1 MKVLQ
6 NLYYVYKIPSNK
18 IKKIKKYTFK
28 EASRDGNVVSIGDNL
43 VFAKIREYYGETS
56 DHISLYNKVQ
66 DIRKEMKSIKK
77 MPTTQENIN
86 KIKDLQQQLDNMLF
100 IDDIV
105 NIKVITK
112 KEYREIARTGFDLN
126 GKHYVRFMVGSG
138 QMRRNTVS
146 FINEE
151 LYDYMQEHLMCGLD
165 KKIRNINLAKLSAY
179 FALSFSSVLW
189 VREPRVCVI
198 KDFDTIVPNQKL
210 SFIYKDENKKNQIK
224 EIYKDLKL
232 NSCDGQGL
240 ISPQMA
246 KNWSEDMHLN
256 YTPCSFVVRTAFVK
270 GNLVTFDFQEYAREN
285 GISKIKDRYGTEYNI
300 DDIDI
305 LLSESQFKMAK
316 YYSSWEGYLS
326 YHHSYHL
333 KWGVARYNK
342 EFDDEYVL
350 TNYQYI
356 QVLNLDKEDIKG
368 LVSET
373 TNWFKKICNGD
384 KIYSLA
390 YNIGIKNQNDS
401 LDDMISSCG
410 SSFTKA
416 IVKNSNMLNDGYVQK
431 KIYNSIKE
439 SVRQAKIG
447 RIWIKGN
454 YQFMI
459 SDPIAQVRS
468 ALGLDIKGELK
479 ANQVYS
485 NFWSSRGIDGE
496 VCLMR
501 SPLTH
506 YSEINVENLVNTE
519 EMRKWYKYIY
529 SGIIY
534 SIYDIATVKHA
545 DSDFDG
551 DIVCSTNNPYFL
563 KGAMRDEIPITYEK
577 EMVPTQKITLPNF
590 IRCDVKG
597 LDTKVGQITNYS
609 TSMIA
614 MLPLFK
620 GEGQQEQLQEMQ
632 KRIKLLREIQG
643 AEIDKIKGTTPPQFP
658 KEWRYWVKID
668 KDDDDIT
675 KAEKYKYN
683 SMVVKK
689 KPYFFIYLYSTLMK
703 DYKAYSKN
711 FNSISYKYF
720 GMSIKDLLRKENK
733 SDGENKLVKKYRKYS
748 PVLETD
754 CVMNN
759 LCREIEN
766 SDNDIKYHPN
776 KNSLLDDYADFSN
789 INQEK
794 LNKIMDICKNY
805 KSEKQYKGFYT
816 MIENEGIAD
825 DDMQELMN
833 QVLYGHKDKYRDEV
847 QNIFSNSNE
856 LFNHLMMMC
865 QIKHISHD
873 IIWDI
878 MGDDIVDIIPI
889 QNPIMLIDDET
900 NGLEYLGHKFS
911 IQEVNHNVSV

>member
-18 IKKIKKYTFK
+18 INNLKTYSFK
-28 EASRDGNVVSIGDNL
+28 DASRDGCVVSIGDNL
-43 VFAKIREYYGETS
+43 VFAKIREYYGETG

-66 DIRKEMKSIKK
+66 DIRKEMKNIKK
-77 MPTTQENIN
+77 QPTCQENID
-86 KIKDLQQQLDNMLF
+86 KLKDLQHQLDKMLF

-105 NIKVITK
+105 NIKVVTK
-112 KEYREIARTGFDLN
+112 KEYKQIARDGFDLN

-165 KKIRNINLAKLSAY
+165 KKIKNINLAKLSAY

-189 VREPRVCVI
+189 VREPKVCVI
-198 KDFDTIVPNQKL
+198 KDFDTVIPNQKL
-210 SFIYKDENKKNQIK
+210 NFIYKDDEEKNQVK

-232 NSCDGQGL
+232 NSCDGQGI
-240 ISPQMA
+240 ISPEMA
-246 KNWSEDMHLN
+246 QNWAEDMHLN
-256 YTPCSFVVRTAFVK
+256 YVPCSFVVRTAFVK
-270 GNLVTFDFQEYAREN
+270 GNLVTFDFKEYAREN
-285 GISKIKDRYGTEYNI
+285 GITKIKDRYGTEYNI
-300 DDIDI
+300 DDIDV

-316 YYSSWEGYLS
+316 YYSAWEGYLS
-326 YHHSYHL
+326 YHHSYNL

-356 QVLNLDKEDIKG
+356 QVLDLDREDIKG
-368 LVSET
+368 LVSYT
-373 TNWFKKICNGD
+373 TDWFKNICSGD
-384 KIYSLA
+384 KLYSLA
-390 YNIGIKNQNDS
+390 YNIGIKNPEDS
-401 LDDMISSCG
+401 LSEIINSCG
-410 SSFTKA
+410 SAFTKA
-416 IVKNSNMLNDGYVQK
+416 IVKNSKMLEDGYVQR

-439 SVRQAKIG
+439 SIRQAKLG
-447 RIWIKGN
+447 RIWVKGN

-468 ALGLDIKGELK
+468 ALGLSPDGELQ
-479 ANQVYS
+479 ANEVYS
-485 NFWSSRGIDGE
+485 NFWNERNVSGE

-506 YSEINVENLVNTE
+506 YSEINVERLAKTK
-519 EMRKWYKYIY
+519 EMEKWYKYIY
-529 SGIIY
+529 SGVIY

-551 DIVCSTNNPYFL
+551 DIVCSTNNEYFL
-563 KGAMRDEIPITYEK
+563 KGAMRNEIPITYEK
-577 EMVPTQKITLPNF
+577 EMVPTQRVTLPNF

-703 DYKAYSKN
+703 EYKAYEKN
-711 FNSISYKYF
+711 FNSISYKHF
-720 GMSIKDLLRKENK
+720 GMSIKDLLRKENR
-733 SDGENKLVKKYRKYS
+733 SEGENKLIRKYRKYS

-759 LCREIEN
+759 LCKEVES
-766 SDNDIKYHPN
+766 SDSDIKFHPN
-776 KNSLLDDYADFSN
+776 KISLLNEFADYSN
-789 INQEK
+789 IDEEK
-794 LNKIMDICKNY
+794 LVTLMDICKTY
-805 KSEKQYKGFYT
+805 KSEKQFRGFST

-825 DDMQELMN
+825 DDIAEIMN
-833 QVLYGHKDKYRDEV
+833 QVLYGHKDKYREKIK
-847 QNIFSNSNE
+847 NLFSNTRE

-865 QIKHISHD
+865 QRKNINHD
-873 IIWDI
+873 IVWDI
-878 MGDDIVDIIPI
+878 MGDDIIDIIPVC
-889 QNPIMLIDDET
+889 NPTVLIEDDY
-900 NGLEYLGHKFS
+900 GVEYLGHKYQL
-911 IQEVNHNVSV
+911 QEVDNVSI

>member
-18 IKKIKKYTFK
+18 INNLKTYSFK
-28 EASRDGNVVSIGDNL
+28 DASRDGCVVSIGDNL
-43 VFAKIREYYGETS
+43 VFAKIREYYGETG

-66 DIRKEMKSIKK
+66 DIRKEMKNIKK
-77 MPTTQENIN
+77 QPTCQENID
-86 KIKDLQQQLDNMLF
+86 KLKDLQHQLDKMLF

-112 KEYREIARTGFDLN
+112 KEYKQIARDGFDLN

-165 KKIRNINLAKLSAY
+165 KKIKNINLAKLSAY

-189 VREPRVCVI
+189 VREPKICVI
-198 KDFDTIVPNQKL
+198 KDFDTVISNQKL
-210 SFIYKDENKKNQIK
+210 NFIYKDDEEKNQVK

-232 NSCDGQGL
+232 NSCDGQGI
-240 ISPQMA
+240 ISPEMA
-246 KNWSEDMHLN
+246 QNWAEDMHLN
-256 YTPCSFVVRTAFVK
+256 YVPCSFVVRTAFVK
-270 GNLVTFDFQEYAREN
+270 GNLVTFDFKEYAREN
-285 GISKIKDRYGTEYNI
+285 GITKIKDRYGTEYNI
-300 DDIDI
+300 DDIDV

-316 YYSSWEGYLS
+316 YYSAWEGYLS

-356 QVLNLDKEDIKG
+356 QVLDLDREDIKG
-368 LVSET
+368 LVSYT
-373 TNWFKKICNGD
+373 TDWFKNICSGD
-384 KIYSLA
+384 KLYSLA
-390 YNIGIKNQNDS
+390 YNIGIKNPEDS
-401 LDDMISSCG
+401 LSEIINSCG
-410 SSFTKA
+410 SAFTKA
-416 IVKNSNMLNDGYVQK
+416 IVKNSKMLEDGYVQR

-439 SVRQAKIG
+439 SIRQAKLG
-447 RIWIKGN
+447 RIWVKGN

-468 ALGLDIKGELK
+468 ALGLSLDGELQ
-479 ANQVYS
+479 ANEVYS
-485 NFWSSRGIDGE
+485 NFWNERNVSGE

-506 YSEINVENLVNTE
+506 YSEINVERLAKTK
-519 EMRKWYKYIY
+519 EMEKWYKYIY
-529 SGIIY
+529 SGVIY

-551 DIVCSTNNPYFL
+551 DIVCSTNNEYFL
-563 KGAMRDEIPITYEK
+563 KGAMRNEIPITYEK
-577 EMVPTQKITLPNF
+577 EMVPTQRVTLPNF

-703 DYKAYSKN
+703 EYKAYEKN
-711 FNSISYKYF
+711 FNSISYKHF
-720 GMSIKDLLRKENK
+720 GMSIKDLLRKENR
-733 SDGENKLVKKYRKYS
+733 SEGENKLIRKYRKYS

-759 LCREIEN
+759 LCKEVES
-766 SDNDIKYHPN
+766 SDSDIKFHPS
-776 KNSLLDDYADFSN
+776 KISLLSEFADYSN
-789 INQEK
+789 IDEEK
-794 LNKIMDICKNY
+794 LVALMDICKTY
-805 KSEKQYKGFYT
+805 KSEKQFRGFST

-825 DDMQELMN
+825 DDIAEIMN
-833 QVLYGHKDKYRDEV
+833 QVLYGHKDKYREKIK
-847 QNIFSNSNE
+847 NLFSNTRE

-865 QIKHISHD
+865 QRKNINHD
-873 IIWDI
+873 IVWDI
-878 MGDDIVDIIPI
+878 MGDDIIDIIPI
-889 QNPIMLIDDET
+889 CNPTVLIEDDY
-900 NGLEYLGHKFS
+900 GVEYLGHKYQL
-911 IQEVNHNVSV
+911 QEVDNVSI

>member
-18 IKKIKKYTFK
+18 INNLKTYSFK
-28 EASRDGNVVSIGDNL
+28 DASRDGCVVSIGDNL
-43 VFAKIREYYGETS
+43 VFAKIREYYGETG

-66 DIRKEMKSIKK
+66 DIRKEMKNIKK
-77 MPTTQENIN
+77 QPTCQENID
-86 KIKDLQQQLDNMLF
+86 KLKDLQHQLDKMLF

-105 NIKVITK
+105 NIKVVTK
-112 KEYREIARTGFDLN
+112 KEYKQIARDGFDLN

-165 KKIRNINLAKLSAY
+165 KKIKNINLAKLSAY

-189 VREPRVCVI
+189 VREPKVCVI
-198 KDFDTIVPNQKL
+198 KDFDTVIPNQKL
-210 SFIYKDENKKNQIK
+210 NFIYKDDEGKNQVK

-232 NSCDGQGL
+232 NSCDGQGI
-240 ISPQMA
+240 ISPEMA
-246 KNWSEDMHLN
+246 QNWAEDMHLN
-256 YTPCSFVVRTAFVK
+256 YVPCSFVVRTAFVK
-270 GNLVTFDFQEYAREN
+270 GNLVTFDFKEYAREN
-285 GISKIKDRYGTEYNI
+285 GITKIKDRYGTEYNV
-300 DDIDI
+300 DDIDV

-316 YYSSWEGYLS
+316 YYSAWEGYLS
-326 YHHSYHL
+326 YHHSYNL

-356 QVLNLDKEDIKG
+356 QVLDLDREDIKG
-368 LVSET
+368 LVSYT
-373 TNWFKKICNGD
+373 TDWFKNICSGD
-384 KIYSLA
+384 KLYSLA
-390 YNIGIKNQNDS
+390 YNIGIKNPEDS
-401 LDDMISSCG
+401 LSEIINSCG
-410 SSFTKA
+410 SAFTKA
-416 IVKNSNMLNDGYVQK
+416 IVKNSKMLEDGYVQR

-439 SVRQAKIG
+439 SIRQAKLG
-447 RIWIKGN
+447 RIWVKGN

-459 SDPIAQVRS
+459 SDPIAQVRN
-468 ALGLDIKGELK
+468 ALGLSPDGELQ
-479 ANQVYS
+479 ANEVYS
-485 NFWSSRGIDGE
+485 NFWNERNVSGE

-506 YSEINVENLVNTE
+506 YSEINVERLAKTK
-519 EMRKWYKYIY
+519 EMEKWYKYIY
-529 SGIIY
+529 SGVIY

-551 DIVCSTNNPYFL
+551 DIVCSTNNEYFL
-563 KGAMRDEIPITYEK
+563 KGAMRNEIPITYEK
-577 EMVPTQKITLPNF
+577 EMVPTQRVTLPNF

-703 DYKAYSKN
+703 EYKAYEKN
-711 FNSISYKYF
+711 FNSISYKHF
-720 GMSIKDLLRKENK
+720 GMSIKDLLRKENR
-733 SDGENKLVKKYRKYS
+733 SEGENKLIRKYRKYS

-759 LCREIEN
+759 LCKEVES
-766 SDNDIKYHPN
+766 SDSDIKFHPS
-776 KNSLLDDYADFSN
+776 KISLLNEFADYSN
-789 INQEK
+789 IDEEK
-794 LNKIMDICKNY
+794 LVTLMDICKTY
-805 KSEKQYKGFYT
+805 KSEKQFRGFSA

-825 DDMQELMN
+825 DDVAEIMN
-833 QVLYGHKDKYRDEV
+833 QVLYGHKDKYREKIK
-847 QNIFSNSNE
+847 NLFSNTRE

-865 QIKHISHD
+865 QRKNINHD
-873 IIWDI
+873 IVWDI
-878 MGDDIVDIIPI
+878 MGDDIIDIIPVC
-889 QNPIMLIDDET
+889 NPTVLIEDDY
-900 NGLEYLGHKFS
+900 GVEYLGHKYQL
-911 IQEVNHNVSV
+911 QEVDNVSI

>member
-18 IKKIKKYTFK
+18 INNLKTYSFK
-28 EASRDGNVVSIGDNL
+28 DASRDGCVVSIGDNL
-43 VFAKIREYYGETS
+43 VFAKIREYYGETG

-66 DIRKEMKSIKK
+66 DIRKEMKNIKK
-77 MPTTQENIN
+77 QPTCQENID
-86 KIKDLQQQLDNMLF
+86 KLKDLQHQLDKMLF

-105 NIKVITK
+105 NIKVVTK
-112 KEYREIARTGFDLN
+112 KEYKQIARDGFDLN

-165 KKIRNINLAKLSAY
+165 KKIKNINLAKLSAY

-189 VREPRVCVI
+189 VREPKVCVI
-198 KDFDTIVPNQKL
+198 KDFDTVIPNQKL
-210 SFIYKDENKKNQIK
+210 NFIYKDDEGKNQVK

-232 NSCDGQGL
+232 NSCDGQGI
-240 ISPQMA
+240 ISPEMA
-246 KNWSEDMHLN
+246 QNWAEDMHLN
-256 YTPCSFVVRTAFVK
+256 YVPCSFVVRTAFVK
-270 GNLVTFDFQEYAREN
+270 GNLVTFDFKEYAREN
-285 GISKIKDRYGTEYNI
+285 GITKIKDRYGTEYNI
-300 DDIDI
+300 DDIDV

-316 YYSSWEGYLS
+316 YYSAWEGYLS
-326 YHHSYHL
+326 YHHSYNL

-356 QVLNLDKEDIKG
+356 QVLDLDREDIKG
-368 LVSET
+368 LVSYT
-373 TNWFKKICNGD
+373 TDWFKNICSGD
-384 KIYSLA
+384 KLYSLA
-390 YNIGIKNQNDS
+390 YNIGIKNPEDS
-401 LDDMISSCG
+401 LSEIINSCG
-410 SSFTKA
+410 SAFTKA
-416 IVKNSNMLNDGYVQK
+416 IVKNSKMLEDGYVQR

-439 SVRQAKIG
+439 SIRQAKLG
-447 RIWIKGN
+447 RIWVKGN

-459 SDPIAQVRS
+459 SDPIAQVRN
-468 ALGLDIKGELK
+468 ALGLSPDGELQ
-479 ANQVYS
+479 ANEVYS
-485 NFWSSRGIDGE
+485 NFWNERNVSGE

-506 YSEINVENLVNTE
+506 YSEINVERLAKTK
-519 EMRKWYKYIY
+519 EMEKWYKYIY
-529 SGIIY
+529 SGVIY

-551 DIVCSTNNPYFL
+551 DIVCSTNNEYFL
-563 KGAMRDEIPITYEK
+563 KGAMRNEIPITYEK
-577 EMVPTQKITLPNF
+577 EMVPTQRVTLPNF

-689 KPYFFIYLYSTLMK
+689 KPYFFIYLYYTLMK
-703 DYKAYSKN
+703 EYKAYEKN
-711 FNSISYKYF
+711 FNSISYKHF
-720 GMSIKDLLRKENK
+720 GMSIKDLLRKENR
-733 SDGENKLVKKYRKYS
+733 SEGENKLIRKYRKYS

-759 LCREIEN
+759 LCKEVES
-766 SDNDIKYHPN
+766 SDSDIKFHPS
-776 KNSLLDDYADFSN
+776 KISLLNEFADYSN
-789 INQEK
+789 IDEEK
-794 LNKIMDICKNY
+794 LVTLMDICKTY
-805 KSEKQYKGFYT
+805 KSEKQFRGFSA

-825 DDMQELMN
+825 DDVAEIMN
-833 QVLYGHKDKYRDEV
+833 QVLYGHKDKYREKIK
-847 QNIFSNSNE
+847 NLFSNTRE

-865 QIKHISHD
+865 QRKNINHD
-873 IIWDI
+873 IVWDI
-878 MGDDIVDIIPI
+878 MGDDIIDIIPVC
-889 QNPIMLIDDET
+889 NPTVLIEDDY
-900 NGLEYLGHKFS
+900 GVEYLGHKYQL
-911 IQEVNHNVSV
+911 QEVDNVSI

>member
-18 IKKIKKYTFK
+18 INNLKTYSFK
-28 EASRDGNVVSIGDNL
+28 DASRDGCVVSIGDNL
-43 VFAKIREYYGETS
+43 VFAKIREYYGETG

-66 DIRKEMKSIKK
+66 DIRKEMKNIKK
-77 MPTTQENIN
+77 QPTCQENID
-86 KIKDLQQQLDNMLF
+86 KLKDLQHQLDKMLF

-105 NIKVITK
+105 NIKVVTK
-112 KEYREIARTGFDLN
+112 KEYKQIARDGFDLN

-165 KKIRNINLAKLSAY
+165 KKIKNINLAKLSAY

-189 VREPRVCVI
+189 VREPKVCVI
-198 KDFDTIVPNQKL
+198 KDFDTVIPNQKL
-210 SFIYKDENKKNQIK
+210 NFIYKDDEGKNQVK

-232 NSCDGQGL
+232 NSCDGQGI
-240 ISPQMA
+240 ISPEMA
-246 KNWSEDMHLN
+246 QNWAEDMHLN
-256 YTPCSFVVRTAFVK
+256 YVPCSFVVRTAFVK
-270 GNLVTFDFQEYAREN
+270 GNLVTFDFKEYAREN
-285 GISKIKDRYGTEYNI
+285 GITKIKDRYGTEYNV
-300 DDIDI
+300 DDIDV

-316 YYSSWEGYLS
+316 YYSAWEGYLS
-326 YHHSYHL
+326 YHHSYNL

-356 QVLNLDKEDIKG
+356 QVLDLDREDIKG
-368 LVSET
+368 LVSYT
-373 TNWFKKICNGD
+373 TDWFKNICSGD
-384 KIYSLA
+384 KLYSLA
-390 YNIGIKNQNDS
+390 YNIGIKNPEDGLSEIIN
-401 LDDMISSCG
+401 SCG
-410 SSFTKA
+410 SAFTKA
-416 IVKNSNMLNDGYVQK
+416 IVKNSKMLEDGYVQR

-439 SVRQAKIG
+439 SIRQAKLG
-447 RIWIKGN
+447 RIWVKGN

-459 SDPIAQVRS
+459 SDPIAQVRN
-468 ALGLDIKGELK
+468 ALGLSPDGELQ
-479 ANQVYS
+479 ANEVYS
-485 NFWSSRGIDGE
+485 NFWNERNVSGE

-506 YSEINVENLVNTE
+506 YSEINVERLAKTK
-519 EMRKWYKYIY
+519 EMEKWYKYIY
-529 SGIIY
+529 SGVIY

-551 DIVCSTNNPYFL
+551 DIVCSTNNEYFL
-563 KGAMRDEIPITYEK
+563 KGAMRNEIPITYEK
-577 EMVPTQKITLPNF
+577 EMVPTQRVTLPNF

-703 DYKAYSKN
+703 EYKAYEKN
-711 FNSISYKYF
+711 FNSISYKHF
-720 GMSIKDLLRKENK
+720 GMSIKDLLRKENR
-733 SDGENKLVKKYRKYS
+733 SEGENKLIRKYRKYS

-759 LCREIEN
+759 LCKEVES
-766 SDNDIKYHPN
+766 SDSDIKFHPS
-776 KNSLLDDYADFSN
+776 KISLLSEFANYSN
-789 INQEK
+789 IDEEK
-794 LNKIMDICKNY
+794 LATLMDICKTY
-805 KSEKQYKGFYT
+805 KSEKQFRGFST

-825 DDMQELMN
+825 DDIAEIMN
-833 QVLYGHKDKYRDEV
+833 QVLYGHKDKYREKIK
-847 QNIFSNSNE
+847 NLFSNTRE

-865 QIKHISHD
+865 QRKNINHD
-873 IIWDI
+873 IVWDI
-878 MGDDIVDIIPI
+878 MGDDIIDIIPVC
-889 QNPIMLIDDET
+889 NPTVLIEDDY
-900 NGLEYLGHKFS
+900 GVEYLGHKYQL
-911 IQEVNHNVSV
+911 QEVDNVSI

>member
-1 MKVLQ
+1 LKVLQ

-18 IKKIKKYTFK
+18 INNLKTYSFK
-28 EASRDGNVVSIGDNL
+28 DASRDGCVVSIGDNL
-43 VFAKIREYYGETS
+43 VFAKIREYYGETG

-66 DIRKEMKSIKK
+66 DIRKEMKNIKK
-77 MPTTQENIN
+77 QPTCQENID
-86 KIKDLQQQLDNMLF
+86 KLKDLQHQLDKMLF

-105 NIKVITK
+105 NIKVVTK
-112 KEYREIARTGFDLN
+112 KEYKQIARDGFDLN

-165 KKIRNINLAKLSAY
+165 KKIKNINLAKLSAY

-189 VREPRVCVI
+189 VREPKVCVI
-198 KDFDTIVPNQKL
+198 KDFDTVIPNQKL
-210 SFIYKDENKKNQIK
+210 NFIYKDDEGKNQVK

-232 NSCDGQGL
+232 NSCDGQGI
-240 ISPQMA
+240 ISPEMA
-246 KNWSEDMHLN
+246 QNWAEDMHLN
-256 YTPCSFVVRTAFVK
+256 YVPCSFVVRTAFVK
-270 GNLVTFDFQEYAREN
+270 GNLVTFDFKEYAREN
-285 GISKIKDRYGTEYNI
+285 GITKIKDRYGTEYNI
-300 DDIDI
+300 DDIDV

-316 YYSSWEGYLS
+316 YYSAWEGYLS
-326 YHHSYHL
+326 YHHSYNL

-356 QVLNLDKEDIKG
+356 QVLDLDREDIKG
-368 LVSET
+368 LVSCT
-373 TNWFKKICNGD
+373 TDWFKNICSGD
-384 KIYSLA
+384 KLYSLA
-390 YNIGIKNQNDS
+390 YNIGIKNPEDS
-401 LDDMISSCG
+401 LSEIINSCG
-410 SSFTKA
+410 SAFTKA
-416 IVKNSNMLNDGYVQK
+416 IVKNSKMLEDGYVQR

-439 SVRQAKIG
+439 SIRQAKLG
-447 RIWIKGN
+447 RIWVKGN

-459 SDPIAQVRS
+459 SDPIAQVRN
-468 ALGLDIKGELK
+468 ALGLSPDGELQ
-479 ANQVYS
+479 ANEVYS
-485 NFWSSRGIDGE
+485 NFWNERNVSGE

-506 YSEINVENLVNTE
+506 YSEINVERLAKTK
-519 EMRKWYKYIY
+519 EMEKWYKYIY
-529 SGIIY
+529 SGVIY

-551 DIVCSTNNPYFL
+551 DIVCSTNNEYFL
-563 KGAMRDEIPITYEK
+563 KGAMRNEIPITYEK
-577 EMVPTQKITLPNF
+577 EMVPTQRVTLPNF

-658 KEWRYWVKID
+658 REWRYWVKID

-703 DYKAYSKN
+703 EYKAYEKN
-711 FNSISYKYF
+711 FNSISYKHF
-720 GMSIKDLLRKENK
+720 GMSIKDLLRKENR
-733 SDGENKLVKKYRKYS
+733 SEGENKLIRKYRKYS

-759 LCREIEN
+759 LCKEVES
-766 SDNDIKYHPN
+766 SDSDIKFHPS
-776 KNSLLDDYADFSN
+776 KISLLNEFADYSN
-789 INQEK
+789 IDEEK
-794 LNKIMDICKNY
+794 LVTLMDICKTY
-805 KSEKQYKGFYT
+805 KSEKQFRGFSA

-825 DDMQELMN
+825 DDVAEIMN
-833 QVLYGHKDKYRDEV
+833 QVLYGHKDKYREKIK
-847 QNIFSNSNE
+847 NLFSNTRE

-865 QIKHISHD
+865 QRKNINHD
-873 IIWDI
+873 IVWDI
-878 MGDDIVDIIPI
+878 MGDDIIDIIPVC
-889 QNPIMLIDDET
+889 NPTVLIEDDY
-900 NGLEYLGHKFS
+900 GVEYLGHKYQL
-911 IQEVNHNVSV
+911 QEVDNVSI

>member
-18 IKKIKKYTFK
+18 INNLKTYSFK
-28 EASRDGNVVSIGDNL
+28 DASRDGCVVSIGDNL
-43 VFAKIREYYGETS
+43 VFAKIREYYGETG

-66 DIRKEMKSIKK
+66 DIRKEMKNIKK
-77 MPTTQENIN
+77 QPTCQENID
-86 KIKDLQQQLDNMLF
+86 KLKDLQHQLDKMLF

-105 NIKVITK
+105 NIKVVTK
-112 KEYREIARTGFDLN
+112 KEYKQIARDGFDLN

-165 KKIRNINLAKLSAY
+165 KKIKNINLAKLSAY

-189 VREPRVCVI
+189 VREPKVCVI
-198 KDFDTIVPNQKL
+198 KDFDTVIPNQKL
-210 SFIYKDENKKNQIK
+210 NFIYKDDEEKNQVK

-232 NSCDGQGL
+232 NSCDGQGI
-240 ISPQMA
+240 ISPEMA
-246 KNWSEDMHLN
+246 QNWAEDMHLN
-256 YTPCSFVVRTAFVK
+256 YVPCSFVVRTAFVK
-270 GNLVTFDFQEYAREN
+270 GNLVTFDFKEYAREN
-285 GISKIKDRYGTEYNI
+285 GITKIKDRYGTEYNI
-300 DDIDI
+300 DDIDV

-316 YYSSWEGYLS
+316 YYSAWEGYLS
-326 YHHSYHL
+326 YHHSYNL

-356 QVLNLDKEDIKG
+356 QVLDLDREDIKG
-368 LVSET
+368 LVSYT
-373 TNWFKKICNGD
+373 TDWFKNICSGD
-384 KIYSLA
+384 KLYSLA
-390 YNIGIKNQNDS
+390 YNIGIKNPEDS
-401 LDDMISSCG
+401 LSEIINSCG
-410 SSFTKA
+410 SAFTKA
-416 IVKNSNMLNDGYVQK
+416 IVKNSKMLEDGYVQR

-439 SVRQAKIG
+439 SIRQAKLG
-447 RIWIKGN
+447 RIWVKGN

-459 SDPIAQVRS
+459 SDPIAQVRN
-468 ALGLDIKGELK
+468 ALGLSPDGELQ
-479 ANQVYS
+479 ANEVYS
-485 NFWSSRGIDGE
+485 NFWNERNVSGE

-506 YSEINVENLVNTE
+506 YSEINVERLAKTK
-519 EMRKWYKYIY
+519 EMEKWYKYIY
-529 SGIIY
+529 SGVIY

-551 DIVCSTNNPYFL
+551 DIVCSTNNEYFL
-563 KGAMRDEIPITYEK
+563 KGAMRNEIPITYEK
-577 EMVPTQKITLPNF
+577 EMVPTQRVTLPNF

-703 DYKAYSKN
+703 EYKAYEKN
-711 FNSISYKYF
+711 FNSISYKHF
-720 GMSIKDLLRKENK
+720 GMSIKDLLRKENR
-733 SDGENKLVKKYRKYS
+733 SEGENKLIRKYRKYS

-759 LCREIEN
+759 LCKEVES
-766 SDNDIKYHPN
+766 SDSDIKFHPS
-776 KNSLLDDYADFSN
+776 KISLLNEFADYSN
-789 INQEK
+789 IDEEK
-794 LNKIMDICKNY
+794 LVTLMDICKTY
-805 KSEKQYKGFYT
+805 KSEKQFRGFST

-825 DDMQELMN
+825 DDVAEIMN
-833 QVLYGHKDKYRDEV
+833 QVLYGHKDKYREKIK
-847 QNIFSNSNE
+847 NLFSNTRE

-865 QIKHISHD
+865 QRKNINHD
-873 IIWDI
+873 IVWDI
-878 MGDDIVDIIPI
+878 MGDDIIDIIPVC
-889 QNPIMLIDDET
+889 NPTVLIEDDY
-900 NGLEYLGHKFS
+900 GVEYLGHKYQL
-911 IQEVNHNVSV
+911 QEVDNVSI

>member
-18 IKKIKKYTFK
+18 INSLKTYTFK
-28 EASRDGNVVSIGDNL
+28 EASRDGCVVSIGDNL
-43 VFAKIREYYGETS
+43 VFAKIREYYGETG
-56 DHISLYNKVQ
+56 DHVSLYNKVQ
-66 DIRKEMKSIKK
+66 NIRKEMKSIKK
-77 MPTTQENIN
+77 LPTSQENID
-86 KIKDLQQQLDNMLF
+86 KIKDLQHQLDNLLF
-100 IDDIV
+100 VDDIV

-112 KEYREIARTGFDLN
+112 KEYRQIARDGFYLN
-126 GKHYVRFMVGSG
+126 GKHYIRFMVGSG

-165 KKIRNINLAKLSAY
+165 KKIKNINLAKLSAY

-198 KDFDTIVPNQKL
+198 KDFDTIIPNQKL
-210 SFIYKDENKKNQIK
+210 NFIYKDENGNNQVK

-232 NSCDGQGL
+232 NSADGQGL
-240 ISPQMA
+240 ISPEMA
-246 KNWSEDMHLN
+246 VNWAEDMHLN
-256 YTPCSFVVRTAFVK
+256 YVPCSFVVRTAFVK
-270 GNLVTFDFQEYAREN
+270 GNLVTFDFKEYAREN
-285 GISKIKDRYGTEYNI
+285 GITKIKDRYGTEYNI
-300 DDIDI
+300 EDIDV

-316 YYSSWEGYLS
+316 YYSAWEGYLS

-342 EFDDEYVL
+342 EYDDEYVL

-356 QVLNLDKEDIKG
+356 QVLDLNKDDIEG
-368 LVSET
+368 LVSYT
-373 TNWFKKICNGD
+373 TDWFKNICSGD
-384 KIYSLA
+384 KLYSLA
-390 YNIGIKNQNDS
+390 YNIGVKNPEDGLADIIN
-401 LDDMISSCG
+401 SCG

-416 IVKNSNMLNDGYVQK
+416 IVKNSSMLEDGYVQR

-439 SVRQAKIG
+439 SIRQAKLG
-447 RIWIKGN
+447 RIWVKGN

-459 SDPIAQVRS
+459 SDPIAQVRN
-468 ALGLDIKGELK
+468 ALGLEPKGALQ
-479 ANQVYS
+479 ANEIYS
-485 NFWSSRGIDGE
+485 NFWNQRNVSGE
-496 VCLMR
+496 ICLMR

-506 YSEINVENLVNTE
+506 YSEINVERLANTE
-519 EMRKWYKYIY
+519 EMSKWYKYIY

-551 DIVCSTNNPYFL
+551 DIVCSTNNKYFL
-563 KGAMRDEIPITYEK
+563 KGAMREEIPITYEK
-577 EMVPTQKITLPNF
+577 EMVPTQRVTLPNF

-689 KPYFFIYLYSTLMK
+689 KPYFFIYLYNTLMK
-703 DYKAYSKN
+703 EYKTYEKN
-711 FNSISYKYF
+711 FNSISYKHF
-720 GMSIKDLLRKENK
+720 GKSIKDLLKKENK
-733 SDGENKLVKKYRKYS
+733 TEGENKLVRKYKKYS

-759 LCREIEN
+759 LCKIVES
-766 SDNDIKYHPN
+766 SDSDIKYHPS
-776 KNSLLDDYADFSN
+776 KISLLPKFADFTN
-789 INQEK
+789 IDED
-794 LNKIMDICKNY
+794 KIINLMDICKSY
-805 KSEKQYKGFYT
+805 KSQKQYKGFAA
-816 MIENEGIAD
+816 MIENEGIND
-825 DDMQELMN
+825 DDMVEIMN
-833 QVLYGHKDKYRDEV
+833 SVLYGHKDKYREEIK
-847 QNIFSNSNE
+847 NIFSNTKE
-856 LFNHLMMMC
+856 LFNHLVMMC
-865 QIKHISHD
+865 QRKNMDYD
-873 IIWDI
+873 IVWDI
-878 MGDDIVDIIPI
+878 MGDDIIDIIPI
-889 QNPIMLIDDET
+889 QNPTVLIEEE
-900 NGLEYLGHKFS
+900 NGIEYLGHKYGL
-911 IQEVNHNVSV
+911 QEVQNANI

>member
-18 IKKIKKYTFK
+18 INNLKTYSFK
-28 EASRDGNVVSIGDNL
+28 DASRDGCVVSIGDNL
-43 VFAKIREYYGETS
+43 VFAKIREYYGETG

-66 DIRKEMKSIKK
+66 DIRKEMKNIKK
-77 MPTTQENIN
+77 QPTCQENID
-86 KIKDLQQQLDNMLF
+86 KLKDLQHQLDKMLF

-105 NIKVITK
+105 NIKVVTK
-112 KEYREIARTGFDLN
+112 KEYKQIARDGFDLN

-165 KKIRNINLAKLSAY
+165 KKIKNINLAKLSAY

-189 VREPRVCVI
+189 VREPKVCVI
-198 KDFDTIVPNQKL
+198 KDFDTVIPNQKL
-210 SFIYKDENKKNQIK
+210 NFIYKDDEEKNQVK

-232 NSCDGQGL
+232 NSCDGQGI
-240 ISPQMA
+240 ISPEMA
-246 KNWSEDMHLN
+246 QNWAEDMHLN
-256 YTPCSFVVRTAFVK
+256 YVPCSFVVRTAFVK
-270 GNLVTFDFQEYAREN
+270 GNLVTFDFKEYAREN
-285 GISKIKDRYGTEYNI
+285 GITKIKDRYGTEYNV
-300 DDIDI
+300 DDIDV

-316 YYSSWEGYLS
+316 YYSAWEGYLS
-326 YHHSYHL
+326 YHHSYNL

-356 QVLNLDKEDIKG
+356 QVLDLDREDIKG
-368 LVSET
+368 LVSYT
-373 TNWFKKICNGD
+373 TDWFKNICSGD
-384 KIYSLA
+384 KLYSLA
-390 YNIGIKNQNDS
+390 YNIGIKNPEDS
-401 LDDMISSCG
+401 LSEIINSCG

-416 IVKNSNMLNDGYVQK
+416 IVKNSKMLEDGYVQR

-439 SVRQAKIG
+439 SIRQAKLG
-447 RIWIKGN
+447 RIWVKGN

-459 SDPIAQVRS
+459 SDPIAQVRN
-468 ALGLDIKGELK
+468 ALGLSPDGELQ
-479 ANQVYS
+479 ANEVYS
-485 NFWSSRGIDGE
+485 NFWNERNVSGE

-506 YSEINVENLVNTE
+506 YSEINVERLAKTK
-519 EMRKWYKYIY
+519 EMEKWYKYIY
-529 SGIIY
+529 SGVIY

-551 DIVCSTNNPYFL
+551 DIVCSTNNEYFL
-563 KGAMRDEIPITYEK
+563 KGAMRNEIPITYEK
-577 EMVPTQKITLPNF
+577 EMVPTQRVTLPNF

-703 DYKAYSKN
+703 EYKAYEKN
-711 FNSISYKYF
+711 FNSISYKHF
-720 GMSIKDLLRKENK
+720 GMSIKDLLRKENR
-733 SDGENKLVKKYRKYS
+733 SEGENKLIRKYRKYS

-759 LCREIEN
+759 LCKEVES
-766 SDNDIKYHPN
+766 SDSDIKFHPS
-776 KNSLLDDYADFSN
+776 KISLLSEFADYSN
-789 INQEK
+789 IDEEK
-794 LNKIMDICKNY
+794 LATLMDICKTY
-805 KSEKQYKGFYT
+805 KSEKQFRGFST

-825 DDMQELMN
+825 DDIAEIMN
-833 QVLYGHKDKYRDEV
+833 QVLYGHKDKYREKIK
-847 QNIFSNSNE
+847 NLFSNTRE

-865 QIKHISHD
+865 QRKNINHD
-873 IIWDI
+873 IVWDI
-878 MGDDIVDIIPI
+878 MGDDIIDIIPVC
-889 QNPIMLIDDET
+889 NPTVLIEDDY
-900 NGLEYLGHKFS
+900 GVEYLGHKYQL
-911 IQEVNHNVSV
+911 QEVDNVSI

>member
-18 IKKIKKYTFK
+18 INNLKTYSFK
-28 EASRDGNVVSIGDNL
+28 DASRDGCVVSIGDNL
-43 VFAKIREYYGETS
+43 VFAKIREYYGETG

-66 DIRKEMKSIKK
+66 DIRKEMKNIKK
-77 MPTTQENIN
+77 QPTCQENID
-86 KIKDLQQQLDNMLF
+86 KLKDLQHQLDKMLF

-105 NIKVITK
+105 NIKVVTK
-112 KEYREIARTGFDLN
+112 KEYKQIARDGFDLN

-165 KKIRNINLAKLSAY
+165 KKIKNINLAKLSAY

-189 VREPRVCVI
+189 VREPKVCVI
-198 KDFDTIVPNQKL
+198 KDFDTVIPNQKL
-210 SFIYKDENKKNQIK
+210 NFIYKDDEGKNQVK

-232 NSCDGQGL
+232 NSCDGQGI
-240 ISPQMA
+240 ISPEMA
-246 KNWSEDMHLN
+246 QNWAEDMHLN
-256 YTPCSFVVRTAFVK
+256 YVPCSFVVRTAFVK
-270 GNLVTFDFQEYAREN
+270 GNLVTFDFKEYAREN
-285 GISKIKDRYGTEYNI
+285 GITKIKDRYGTEYNI
-300 DDIDI
+300 NDIDV

-316 YYSSWEGYLS
+316 YYSAWEGYLS
-326 YHHSYHL
+326 YHHSYNL

-356 QVLNLDKEDIKG
+356 QVLDLDREDIKG
-368 LVSET
+368 LVSYT
-373 TNWFKKICNGD
+373 TDWFKNICSGD
-384 KIYSLA
+384 KLYSLA
-390 YNIGIKNQNDS
+390 YNIGIKNPEDS
-401 LDDMISSCG
+401 LSEIINSCG

-416 IVKNSNMLNDGYVQK
+416 IVKNSKMLEDGYVQR

-439 SVRQAKIG
+439 SIRQAKLG
-447 RIWIKGN
+447 RIWVKGN

-459 SDPIAQVRS
+459 SDPIAQVRN
-468 ALGLDIKGELK
+468 ALGLSPDGELQ
-479 ANQVYS
+479 ANEVYS
-485 NFWSSRGIDGE
+485 NFWNERNVSGE

-506 YSEINVENLVNTE
+506 YSEINVERLAKTK
-519 EMRKWYKYIY
+519 EMEKWYKYIY
-529 SGIIY
+529 SGVIY

-551 DIVCSTNNPYFL
+551 DIVCSTNNEYFL
-563 KGAMRDEIPITYEK
+563 KGAMRNEIPITYEK
-577 EMVPTQKITLPNF
+577 EMVPTQRVTLPNF

-703 DYKAYSKN
+703 EYKAYEKN
-711 FNSISYKYF
+711 FNSISYKHF
-720 GMSIKDLLRKENK
+720 GMSIKDLLRKENR
-733 SDGENKLVKKYRKYS
+733 SEGENKLIRKYRKYS

-759 LCREIEN
+759 LCKEVES
-766 SDNDIKYHPN
+766 SDSDIKFHPS
-776 KNSLLDDYADFSN
+776 KISLLNEFADYSN
-789 INQEK
+789 IDEEK
-794 LNKIMDICKNY
+794 LVTLMDICKTY
-805 KSEKQYKGFYT
+805 KSEKQFRGFST

-825 DDMQELMN
+825 DDIAEIMN
-833 QVLYGHKDKYRDEV
+833 QVLYGHKDKYREKIK
-847 QNIFSNSNE
+847 NLFSNTRE

-865 QIKHISHD
+865 QRKNINHD
-873 IIWDI
+873 IVWDI
-878 MGDDIVDIIPI
+878 MGDDIIDIIPVC
-889 QNPIMLIDDET
+889 NPTVLIEDDY
-900 NGLEYLGHKFS
+900 GVEYLGHKYQL
-911 IQEVNHNVSV
+911 QEVDNVSI